1 MTTASVDAALQLPC
15 PKCYAPKEMPCIYI
29 MPKGLN
35 VDFPTKNTK
44 RMLSRVGRPT
54 ERLHTERFTLAW
66 VREARRQR
74 KFVVNAATF
83 THTAAARA
91 EREFDRREWEDL
103 RAWLAQHAE
112 IFRCDANVAH

>member
-1 MTTASVDAALQLPC
+1 MTTATVDQALQLQC
-15 PKCYAPKEMPCIYI
+15 PKCYAPPEYPCIYI

-35 VDFPTKNTK
+35 VDYPTPNTK
-44 RMLSRVGRPT
+44 RKLARVGQPT

-66 VREARRQR
+66 VREARRAR

-91 EREFDRREWEDL
+91 EREFDRREWEEM
-103 RAWLAQHAE
+103 RAWLSQHAE
-112 IFRCDANVAH
+112 IFQALG